1 MARKKAHFESVK
13 KQKGQPTKIDLLI
26 VVILCVVPLIKV
38 LHANRL
44 EFYAEGN
51 LNSNVHGSVYFK
63 AD

>member
-1 MARKKAHFESVK
+1 MKDRKRPE

-38 LHANRL
+38 LQANRL

-51 LNSNVHGSVYFK
+51 LNSNAHYSVYLK